1 MFARGVFF
9 LPVIIAS
16 GVVMNLIANT
26 NVSLGGS
33 MMSTGSALFQGVKF
47 ESLLVDMGLPLDVVS
62 QIMLVIN
69 GIFKLVWRSGVQ
81 VLLVLAGLQAIP
93 KTLYEAADVE
103 GATAWEVFWKI
114 TFPVLSPTT
123 ILVAFYTIVDY
134 GNDTSNWVVVEI
146 RDAAKRAKYDISA
159 TMSVVWFL
167 VVIAIA
173 SLVLFLTRKKVYY
186 MDDRG

>member
-1 MFARGVFF
+1 
-9 LPVIIAS
+9 
-16 GVVMNLIANT
+16 
-26 NVSLGGS
+26 
-33 MMSTGSALFQGVKF
+33 MMTTGSALFQGVRF
-47 ESLLVDMGLPLDVVS
+47 ESMLIDLGLPLEAVT

-69 GIFKLVWRSGVQ
+69 GIFRLVWRSGVQ

-103 GATAWEVFWKI
+103 GATAWEAFWKI

-146 RDAAKRAKYDISA
+146 RDAAKRAKYDISS
-159 TMSVVWFL
+159 TMSVVWFA
-167 VVIAIA
+167 VIIAIA
-173 SLVLFLTRKKVYY
+173 GLVLFLTRKKVYY